1 MIILLNGSFG
11 VGKTTVARILHN
23 YLPGSTIYNPEWV
36 GSFLMRAPKWIK
48 FKRTGAN
55 DFQHIEL
62 WRKSTITGIR
72 LYHWFT
78 AGTVI
83 VPMTFSNR
91 DYFDEVVTGIKSF
104 ELELRI
110 FCLKASLDTIKTRL
124 TQRGTQ
130 IQGKESEWI
139 ARRIVECSNAYLDNS
154 FGEPIDTE
162 YRSAKDVADHIATL
176 ITLKQ

>member
-11 VGKTTVARILHN
+11 VGKTTVARILRTH
-23 YLPGSTIYNPEWV
+23 LRGSAIYNPEWV
-36 GSFLMRAPKWIK
+36 GSVLMRAPKWIK
-48 FKRTGAN
+48 LKRTGAN

-78 AGTVI
+78 PGTVI
-83 VPMTFSNR
+83 VPMTFSHH
-91 DYFDEVVTGIKSF
+91 DYFNEIVTGIKSF
-104 ELELRI
+104 EPILRI
-110 FCLKASLDTIKTRL
+110 FCLTASLDTIKTRL
-124 TQRGTQ
+124 IQRGTK
-130 IQGKESEWI
+130 IEGKGSEWI

-154 FGEPIDTE
+154 FGELIDTE

-176 ITLKQ
+176 LTPKR